1 MTDLGSDEEEPDK
14 VEEELEGERGG
25 NYGELERGKD
35 IMDEEVSTEKA
46 IRTFMDMESK
56 SEAR

>member
-14 VEEELEGERGG
+14 IEEELEGERGG

-35 IMDEEVSTEKA
+35 IMDEEVSTDKA
-46 IRTFMDMESK
+46 IKIFMDLE
-56 SEAR
+56 